1 MDYAALLQRLGQGDR
16 EAFAQFYERF
26 SGLLFSVIVKV
37 LNDVKETED
46 VTQEVFLHIWDKAR
60 SYDPAVGKPLN
71 WILTLTR
78 NKAID
83 RLRALRRR
91 FRFVEET
98 TEQTPEPANP
108 PEREPVFD
116 QDRVT
121 ILRSAVNGLPSEQRR
136 AIEMAFFGGMTQNE
150 ISETLQQPLG
160 TIKARIRRGMLKLR
174 DSLEGRL

>member
-1 MDYAALLQRLGQGDR
+1 MDDATLLQRIGQSDR

-46 VTQEVFLHIWDKAR
+46 VTQEVFLHIWDKAV

-98 TEQTPEPANP
+98 TEQTREPANP

-116 QDRVT
+116 RDRVA
-121 ILRSAVNGLPSEQRR
+121 ILRSAVNGLPGEQRR

-150 ISETLQQPLG
+150 ISEALKQPLG
-160 TIKARIRRGMLKLR
+160 TIKARIHRGMLKLLN
-174 DSLEGRL
+174 SLEDRF